1 MVWLPLLACPA
12 VQAKITLVDKPA
24 VAPTSKAVITF
35 ENSYKKVYVNQNFN
49 HSATRRVFDGE
60 ISFFDCFDL
69 REFDGP

>member
-35 ENSYKKVYVNQNFN
+35 RIPIKKCTSTKISIIQQR
-49 HSATRRVFDGE
+49 RRVFDGE
-60 ISFFDCFDL
+60 ISFFDCD
-69 REFDGP
+69 